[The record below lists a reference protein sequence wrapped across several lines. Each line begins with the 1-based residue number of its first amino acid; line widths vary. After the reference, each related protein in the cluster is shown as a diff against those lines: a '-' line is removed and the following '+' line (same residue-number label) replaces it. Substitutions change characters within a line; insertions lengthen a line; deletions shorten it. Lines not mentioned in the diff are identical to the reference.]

1 MILIFFSFVFV
12 VLVVLFFLAHYVNI
26 DWRQQTDNRMICN
39 GRQIELDS
47 FDLQLKSNMISK
59 CVLISEMLAKAN
71 LSDNNLDSDPIFVQ
85 DGGKVIL
92 VFLNKKG
99 SLS

>member
-1 MILIFFSFVFV
+1 
-12 VLVVLFFLAHYVNI
+12 
-26 DWRQQTDNRMICN
+26 MICN